1 MLSLSWQISYYI
13 SSIYSIYK
21 RFMDMYLDKSSMFTK
36 SKHTGYIKNKSTIC
50 SYSWKYRYK
59 MSITHISCIC
69 FWLCLDTC
77 QISLFDIKK
86 YIEVIFNFIMMKN
99 ITGLYVYKNIKIHS
113 IQRSTFF
120 TCIHISH
127 ILRCNLFCKF
137 IVNKIF
143 ISYIFFHMYKYF
155 NQKRISFHLQFIQC
169 SVYFFTQI

>member
-1 MLSLSWQISYYI
+1 MKIQIQDEYISY
-13 SSIYSIYK
+13 S
-21 RFMDMYLDKSSMFTK
+21 MYLFL
-36 SKHTGYIKNKSTIC
+36 TI
-50 SYSWKYRYK
+50 SRY
-59 MSITHISCIC
+59 MSEISIRY
-69 FWLCLDTC
+69 
-77 QISLFDIKK
+77 KK
-86 YIEVIFNFIMMKN
+86 YIDIIFNFDIMKN

-169 SVYFFTQI
+169 SIYFFTQI